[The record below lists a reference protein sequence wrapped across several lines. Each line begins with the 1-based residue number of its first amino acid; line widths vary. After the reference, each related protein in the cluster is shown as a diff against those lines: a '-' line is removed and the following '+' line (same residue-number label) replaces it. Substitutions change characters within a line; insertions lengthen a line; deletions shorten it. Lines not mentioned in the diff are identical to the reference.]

1 MRVFEETK
9 TTELTEYDLSKGY
22 LKNDKITTHIPEV
35 AAISVEQKAKELT
48 EQGKEVAEI
57 NGNLYEVT
65 CKNENGQTVS
75 KIHETPAIP
84 AHDETEDICV
94 YIPYTEAEL
103 ERIAAER
110 EIAELKAKLSETDYK
125 AIKYAEGKYTK
136 EEYAPIDA
144 QREAW
149 RDRINELEAM
159 L

>member
-1 MRVFEETK
+1 MRVFDETK
-9 TTELTEYDLSKGY
+9 TTELTEYDLDKGY
-22 LKNDKITTHIPEV
+22 LKNDKITTYIPEV
-35 AAISVEQKAKELT
+35 AAISAEQKAKELT
-48 EQGKEVAEI
+48 EQGKEVVEI
-57 NGNLYEVT
+57 KGNLYEVT
-65 CKNENGQTVS
+65 CKNEHGQTVT
-75 KIHETPAIP
+75 KIHETPAVP
-84 AHDETEDICV
+84 AHDETEDILV
-94 YIPYTEAEL
+94 YIPYTESEL

-110 EIAELKAKLSETDYK
+110 EIAELKARLSETDYK